1 MVWKQTLCKE
11 CIKVE
16 QWFKISLKE
25 KGKLDMRW
33 KPIKNAIELDLAL
46 QCTKENIY
54 EYDFILR
61 KTLYRNRKQKVVFD
75 KVIQNT

>member
-25 KGKLDMRW
+25 KGKLDMRG
-33 KPIKNAIELDLAL
+33 KPIKNAIELYLTL
-46 QCTKENIY
+46 QCTKESIY
-54 EYDFILR
+54 EYDFFFTKHFTETKKR
-61 KTLYRNRKQKVVFD
+61 K
-75 KVIQNT
+75 

>member
-1 MVWKQTLCKE
+1 MLKVNMVWKQTLCKE
-11 CIKVE
+11 CIIVE

-46 QCTKENIY
+46 QCTKGNIY
-54 EYDFILR
+54 EYDFFLE
-61 KTLYRNRKQKVVFD
+61 KHFTETENRK
-75 KVIQNT
+75 

>member
-25 KGKLDMRW
+25 KGKLDMRGQ
-33 KPIKNAIELDLAL
+33 PIKNAIELDLTL
-46 QCTKENIY
+46 QCTKGSIN
-54 EYDFILR
+54 EYDFFL
-61 KTLYRNRKQKVVFD
+61 KNTLQKQK
-75 KVIQNT
+75 TESRLW